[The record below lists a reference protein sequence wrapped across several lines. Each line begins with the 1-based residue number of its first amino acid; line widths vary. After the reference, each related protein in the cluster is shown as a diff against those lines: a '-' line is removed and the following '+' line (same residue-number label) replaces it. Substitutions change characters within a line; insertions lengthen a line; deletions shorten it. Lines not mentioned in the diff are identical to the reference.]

1 MRFASLGATAMPI
14 RPSPS
19 LAPGNPLV
27 KGFQV
32 SPPSVDLY
40 SPLPAILMEAP
51 LRTSHAATRQA
62 RPRQSSAA
70 ATVNN
75 VRIGRSP
82 RQRADGAGRL
92 VVENRI
98 PRVPEIRGLP
108 DAAVDGRHV
117 ENVRLVRHAGD
128 RHSAASAERPD
139 AAP

>member
-1 MRFASLGATAMPI
+1 MR
-14 RPSPS
+14 
-19 LAPGNPLV
+19 PGFSRVGRFVNAIARR
-27 KGFQV
+27 QV
-32 SPPSVDLY
+32 
-40 SPLPAILMEAP
+40 
-51 LRTSHAATRQA
+51 RTL
-62 RPRQSSAA
+62 QSFAA
-70 ATVNN
+70 ANVNN
-75 VRIGRSP
+75 VRIGRSH

-139 AAP
+139 AAPAHFGIEFLVELLRVRPSRKRKT